1 MILAGRLRVLLLA
14 LLLALLPAAP
24 ALADIAEGEAAF
36 ARRDWRTATRLLQP
50 LAEQGNARA
59 QYLMG
64 SIALRGAAPGQTD
77 QAGAMRWFSR
87 AAGQGL
93 AEAQRDLAFL
103 LLNDKPPRLAEA
115 IALYRE
121 AAARGDAESAYQLGT
136 LHDRGHGLPP
146 DPQQRNAWW
155 RQAAERD
162 YPPALLALAEM
173 ARTGD
178 GMARDD
184 AMAASLYRRA
194 AERGSGPAAV
204 QLARALRE
212 GRGVAR
218 DPVEAWEWFSLALGF
233 GSDPALAEERARLEP
248 LVPASARV
256 AAEER
261 AARRLAAARPQPLRP
276 PPASGPQGRPPPPVR
291 R

>member
-1 MILAGRLRVLLLA
+1 
-14 LLLALLPAAP
+14 
-24 ALADIAEGEAAF
+24 
-36 ARRDWRTATRLLQP
+36 
-50 LAEQGNARA
+50 
-59 QYLMG
+59 
-64 SIALRGAAPGQTD
+64 
-77 QAGAMRWFSR
+77 
-87 AAGQGL
+87 
-93 AEAQRDLAFL
+93 
-103 LLNDKPPRLAEA
+103 
-115 IALYRE
+115 
-121 AAARGDAESAYQLGT
+121 
-136 LHDRGHGLPP
+136 
-146 DPQQRNAWW
+146 
-155 RQAAERD
+155 
-162 YPPALLALAEM
+162 M

-276 PPASGPQGRPPPPVR
+276 PPASGPQGLPPPPVR